1 VCSGA
6 DPCQTLLAG
15 VPYGALFSF
24 VVATASAAVLV
35 FAILRSE
42 HYLTA
47 GGFKL
52 PQDVEVRA
60 ARTGRH
66 HVYDIVV

>member
-1 VCSGA
+1 MG
-6 DPCQTLLAG
+6 LLH
-15 VPYGALFSF
+15 
-24 VVATASAAVLV
+24 ASAAVLV

-42 HYLTA
+42 YYLTA
-47 GGFKL
+47 GGLQL

-66 HVYDIVV
+66 HVYYTCGVMPDESRSC